1 MKRFITLL
9 LVLSLFKIGTA
20 YAATPTNTNDN
31 SRIIF
36 GTTKS
41 KNANVNQVLALLVGP
56 QGRIGPV
63 GLAGPRGFQGING
76 QDGLP
81 GAPGPVGPAGA
92 TGPAGASGSSG
103 SAGPAGPAGAKGD
116 KGDRGDVGPA
126 GTGGGGGSSSL
137 AQGSFT
143 VGACDNS
150 ITAAFTSFFSS
161 GTFALNSIILNEVDS
176 ACSSKIV
183 SVFFTMSVNST
194 GSFGS
199 YSTGDVVKCTA
210 TIPSIPT
217 GTSAT
222 VTIANTDPTCTNET
236 TAASLGSSLRKIGS
250 RDFDSV
256 VGLEIR

>member
-56 QGRIGPV
+56 QGRVGPV
-63 GLAGPRGFQGING
+63 GVAGPRGFQGING

-81 GAPGPVGPAGA
+81 GAPGPAGA
-92 TGPAGASGSSG
+92 TGATGATGAS
-103 SAGPAGPAGAKGD
+103 GPAGPAGP

-126 GTGGGGGSSSL
+126 GTGGSGGSSSL
-137 AQGSFT
+137 AQGSFA

-150 ITAAFTSFFSS
+150 ITAAFTSFFGS
-161 GTFALNSIILNEVDS
+161 GTFALNSIVLNEVDG
-176 ACSSKIV
+176 ACSNKIV
-183 SVFFTMSVNST
+183 SVFFTMSTNST
-194 GSFGS
+194 GTFGP
-199 YSTGDVVKCTA
+199 YATGDVIKCTD
-210 TIPSIPT
+210 TIPPFT
-217 GTSAT
+217 VGTSAT

-236 TAASLGSSLRKIGS
+236 SGANLGNSLRKIGS

>member
-9 LVLSLFKIGTA
+9 LVLSLFKIGSA
-20 YAATPTNTNDN
+20 YAATPANTNDN
-31 SRIIF
+31 SRIIL
-36 GTTKS
+36 GTTKA

-63 GLAGPRGFQGING
+63 GLTGPRGFQGING
-76 QDGLP
+76 QNGLP
-81 GAPGPVGPAGA
+81 GAPGPAGPAGA
-92 TGPAGASGSSG
+92 TGPAGASGSS
-103 SAGPAGPAGAKGD
+103 GPAGPAGAKGD

-137 AQGSFT
+137 AQGSFQ

-150 ITAAFTSFFSS
+150 ITAAFTSFFGS
-161 GTFALNSIILNEVDS
+161 GTFALNSIILSEVDS
-176 ACSSKIV
+176 ACASKIV
-183 SVFFTMSVNST
+183 SVFFTMSVNAT
-194 GSFGS
+194 GSFGP
-199 YSTGDVVKCTA
+199 YATGDVVKCTS
-210 TIPSIPT
+210 TIPSIPA

-236 TAASLGSSLRKIGS
+236 TAASLGNSLRKIGS

>member
-36 GTTKS
+36 GTTKA

-56 QGRIGPV
+56 QGRVGPV

-81 GAPGPVGPAGA
+81 GAPGPAGA
-92 TGPAGASGSSG
+92 TGAS
-103 SAGPAGPAGAKGD
+103 GPAGPAGAPGA
-116 KGDRGDVGPA
+116 KGDRGEVGPA
-126 GTGGGGGSSSL
+126 GTGGSGGSSSL
-137 AQGSFT
+137 AQGSFE

-150 ITAAFTSFFSS
+150 ITAAFTSFFGS
-161 GTFALNSIILNEVDS
+161 GTFALNSIILNEVDG
-176 ACSSKIV
+176 ACSNKVV
-183 SVFFTMSVNST
+183 SVYFTMSANST
-194 GSFGS
+194 GTFGP
-199 YSTGDVVKCTA
+199 YSTGNVIKCTD
-210 TIPSIPT
+210 TIPSFT
-217 GTSAT
+217 VGTSAT

-236 TAASLGSSLRKIGS
+236 SGANLGSSLRKIGS

>member
-36 GTTKS
+36 GTTKA

-56 QGRIGPV
+56 QGRVGPV

-76 QDGLP
+76 QNGLP
-81 GAPGPVGPAGA
+81 GAPGPAGA
-92 TGPAGASGSSG
+92 TGATGATGASGP
-103 SAGPAGPAGAKGD
+103 AGPAGPAGPKGD
-116 KGDRGDVGPA
+116 DGAP
-126 GTGGGGGSSSL
+126 GTGGSGGSSSL
-137 AQGSFT
+137 AQGSFE

-150 ITAAFTSFFSS
+150 ITAAFTSFFGS
-161 GTFALNSIILNEVDS
+161 GTFALNSIILNEVDG
-176 ACSSKIV
+176 ACSNKIV
-183 SVFFTMSVNST
+183 SVFFTMSANST
-194 GSFGS
+194 GTFGP
-199 YSTGDVVKCTA
+199 YATGDVIKCTD
-210 TIPSIPT
+210 TIPPFPV

-236 TAASLGSSLRKIGS
+236 SAANLGNSLRKIGS

>member
-56 QGRIGPV
+56 QGRVGPV
-63 GLAGPRGFQGING
+63 GVAGPRGFQGING

-81 GAPGPVGPAGA
+81 GAPGPAGA
-92 TGPAGASGSSG
+92 TGATGATGAS
-103 SAGPAGPAGAKGD
+103 GPAGPAGP

-126 GTGGGGGSSSL
+126 GTGGSGGSSSL
-137 AQGSFT
+137 AQGSFA

-150 ITAAFTSFFSS
+150 ITAAFTSFFGS
-161 GTFALNSIILNEVDS
+161 GTFALNSIILNEVDG
-176 ACSSKIV
+176 ACSNKIV
-183 SVFFTMSVNST
+183 SVFFTMSTNST
-194 GSFGS
+194 GSFGP
-199 YSTGDVVKCTA
+199 YTTGDVVKCTD
-210 TIPSIPT
+210 TIPSFPV

-236 TAASLGSSLRKIGS
+236 SGANLGNSLRKIGS

>member
-36 GTTKS
+36 GNTKT

-63 GLAGPRGFQGING
+63 GLTGPRGFRGING
-76 QDGLP
+76 QNGLP
-81 GAPGPVGPAGA
+81 GAPGPAGPAGA

-103 SAGPAGPAGAKGD
+103 PAGPAGPAGP

-126 GTGGGGGSSSL
+126 GSGGGGGSSSL
-137 AQGSFT
+137 AQGSFE

-150 ITAAFTSFFSS
+150 ITAAFTSFFGS
-161 GTFALNSIILNEVDS
+161 GTFALNSIILNEVDG
-176 ACSSKIV
+176 ACSNEIV
-183 SVFFTMSVNST
+183 SVFFTMSANST
-194 GSFGS
+194 GSFGP
-199 YSTGDVVKCTA
+199 YATGDVIKCTD
-210 TIPSIPT
+210 TIPSFPV

-236 TAASLGSSLRKIGS
+236 SGANLGNSLRKIGS

>member
-36 GTTKS
+36 GNTKT

-63 GLAGPRGFQGING
+63 GLTGPRGFQGING

-81 GAPGPVGPAGA
+81 GAPGPAGPVGPAGATGA

-103 SAGPAGPAGAKGD
+103 PAGPAGP

-126 GTGGGGGSSSL
+126 GSGGGGGSSSL

-194 GSFGS
+194 GSFGP
-199 YSTGDVVKCTA
+199 YSTSDVVKCTA

-222 VTIANTDPTCTNET
+222 VTIANTDPTCVNQTS
-236 TAASLGSSLRKIGS
+236 AANLGNSLRKIGS

>member
-9 LVLSLFKIGTA
+9 LVLSLFKIGSA
-20 YAATPTNTNDN
+20 YAATPTNTNEN

-56 QGRIGPV
+56 QGRVGPV

-81 GAPGPVGPAGA
+81 GAPGPAGAAGPAG
-92 TGPAGASGSSG
+92 PSGSSG
-103 SAGPAGPAGAKGD
+103 PAGPAGPAGA

-126 GTGGGGGSSSL
+126 GTGGSGGSSSL
-137 AQGSFT
+137 AQGSFE

-150 ITAAFTSFFSS
+150 ITAAFTSFFGS
-161 GTFALNSIILNEVDS
+161 GTFALNSIILNEVDG
-176 ACSSKIV
+176 ACSNKIV
-183 SVFFTMSVNST
+183 SVYFTMSTNST
-194 GSFGS
+194 GSFGP
-199 YSTGDVVKCTA
+199 YATGDVIKCTD
-210 TIPSIPT
+210 TIPPFT
-217 GTSAT
+217 VGTSAT

-236 TAASLGSSLRKIGS
+236 SGANLGNSLRKIAS

>member
-1 MKRFITLL
+1 MKRFVTLL

-56 QGRIGPV
+56 QGRVGPV
-63 GLAGPRGFQGING
+63 GVAGPRGFQGING

-81 GAPGPVGPAGA
+81 GAPGPAGEAGPAGA
-92 TGPAGASGSSG
+92 TGPAGPAGASGSSG
-103 SAGPAGPAGAKGD
+103 PAGPAGPAGPKGD
-116 KGDRGDVGPA
+116 P
-126 GTGGGGGSSSL
+126 GTGGSGGSSSL

-194 GSFGS
+194 GSFGP
-199 YSTGDVVKCTA
+199 YSTSDVVKCTA

-222 VTIANTDPTCTNET
+222 VTIANTDPTCTNQT
-236 TAASLGSSLRKIGS
+236 SAASLGNSLRKIGS